1 MHEVGD
7 VQAPKEGGSRPPS
20 GKPLRMGTSRRGR
33 GSRGEYGI
41 GECGGG
47 LGCAARVPSHGD
59 MIVVEAIPGNG
70 GEGQFDVTEENDGR
84 VAIGGAFVLVGDA
97 GA

>member
-1 MHEVGD
+1 
-7 VQAPKEGGSRPPS
+7 
-20 GKPLRMGTSRRGR
+20 
-33 GSRGEYGI
+33 
-41 GECGGG
+41 
-47 LGCAARVPSHGD
+47 